1 MNGEWVYGR
10 TGIWENGSMGE
21 REYGRMGV
29 WENRICEYGYTE
41 IYTMT
46 IIYSGSL

>member
-1 MNGEWVYGR
+1 
-10 TGIWENGSMGE
+10 MGE
-21 REYGRMGV
+21 REYGRTGV
-29 WENRICEYGYTE
+29 WENGSMGICECEYTE

>member
-1 MNGEWVYGR
+1 MGEW
-10 TGIWENGSMGE
+10 
-21 REYGRMGV
+21 EYGRMG
-29 WENRICEYGYTE
+29 ICDGYTE